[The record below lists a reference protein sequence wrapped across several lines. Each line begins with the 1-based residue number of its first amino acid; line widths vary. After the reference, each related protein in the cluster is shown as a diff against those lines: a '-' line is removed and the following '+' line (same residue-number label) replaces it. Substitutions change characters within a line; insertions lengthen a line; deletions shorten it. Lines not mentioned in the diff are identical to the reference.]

1 MKEFKKNATD
11 FLSCLEGYHQTL
23 KMLHWSATHNS
34 LHNLCD
40 DIDGNILEYEDSIAE
55 CVMGI
60 LSDRIGIG
68 ELKTLLPEAKTLD
81 SLLKELQFDVIEYKK
96 KVGDDMKMS
105 GLQNIL
111 DDFIQNINKWNYLKT
126 LV

>member
-23 KMLHWSATHNS
+23 KMLHWSATHHS
-34 LHNLCD
+34 LHTLCD
-40 DIDGNILEYEDSIAE
+40 DIDDDVLELEDTIAE

-60 LSDRIGIG
+60 LGDRIGIG
-68 ELKTLLPEAKTLD
+68 SLKTLLPEAKTLD
-81 SLLKELQFDVIEYKK
+81 NLLKELQTDVIDYKK
-96 KVGDDMKMS
+96 KVGDDIKMS
-105 GLQNIL
+105 GLQNVL
-111 DDFIQNINKWNYLKT
+111 DDFMEKINKWDYLKT